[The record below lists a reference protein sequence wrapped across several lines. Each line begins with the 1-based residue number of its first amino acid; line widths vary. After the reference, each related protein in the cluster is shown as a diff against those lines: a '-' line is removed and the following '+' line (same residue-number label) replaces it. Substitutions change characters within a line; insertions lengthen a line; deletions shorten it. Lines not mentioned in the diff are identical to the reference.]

1 MNKEVK
7 KAVGKLELLRGK
19 GSSLTDSDKREIESL
34 HEQVLDRP
42 LTRTSCNS
50 CYEDAVIMLL
60 LYIRRNGKFKEK
72 CSFRLKNGVLLQME
86 FGSSDFYTNDN
97 LTDKVARKYLAKHPE
112 NINLFAEYPEEF
124 DQEEAPEEY
133 QEEVP
138 EELGEE
144 EENPEEE

>member
-19 GSSLTDSDKREIESL
+19 GSSLTDSDKREIEAL

-42 LTRTSCNS
+42 LTRTSCSS

-60 LYIRRNGKFKEK
+60 LYIRKNGKFKEK
-72 CSFRLKNGVLLQME
+72 CSFKLKNGVLLQPE
-86 FGSSDFYTNDN
+86 FGSSEFYTNDN
-97 LTDKVARKYLAKHPE
+97 LTDKVAREYLAKHPD
-112 NINLFAEYPEEF
+112 NINLFAEYPEDF
-124 DQEEAPEEY
+124 NQEESLDEN
-133 QEEVP
+133 QE
-138 EELGEE
+138 GMGE